1 VLRLYRGKFAPGM
14 DINRINETRD
24 HLQMRVVTMLERHA
38 KTANAAQ
45 SETYCERILELEPLM
60 ESAIGLLLEILV
72 NSGRKPT
79 AKKRLKDFQQR
90 YRLEFGFEAM
100 LELQTVL
107 G

>member
-1 VLRLYRGKFAPGM
+1 M
-14 DINRINETRD
+14 
-24 HLQMRVVTMLERHA
+24 
-38 KTANAAQ
+38 
-45 SETYCERILELEPLM
+45 YCERILELEPLS
-60 ESAIGLLLEILV
+60 EIAIGLLLEILV

-79 AKKRLKDFQQR
+79 AKKRLKDFQRR